1 MAAPETDPE
10 EESTEAEAAAK
21 AGERGAGWDW
31 QLTVLPFLAAGLIRA
46 IRASVRLRHHGDAR
60 LREWEAQGRQFILA
74 FWHRHMLLMPYAY
87 RAGRMT
93 VLSSHSRDGEMMV
106 RTLAR
111 FGIDTSR
118 GSSTRGGAAGLR
130 SLLRKAAQG
139 RDLGFTPDGPRG
151 PAGIVKPG
159 VLLAAS
165 ASGLPIQPIAM
176 AATRAK
182 RLGSWDRQIVPLPF
196 STVHLVYGEP
206 FVVPRRGVDLA
217 AAAEELK
224 RRLDALE
231 AEAERLAGRS

>member
-1 MAAPETDPE
+1 MTAPEADLNPGDT
-10 EESTEAEAAAK
+10 
-21 AGERGAGWDW
+21 GEDAPDGGFPGKPGWDW
-31 QLTVLPFLAAGLIRA
+31 QLSVLPFLASGLIRA
-46 IRASVRLRHHGDAR
+46 IRRSVRLRHHGDAR
-60 LREWEAQGRQFILA
+60 LREWEARGEHFILA

-118 GSSTRGGAAGLR
+118 GSTTRGGAAGLR
-130 SLLRKAAQG
+130 SLLRKAAKG

-165 ASGLPIQPIAM
+165 ASGLPIQPVAL
-176 AATRAK
+176 AATRDR
-182 RLGSWDRQIVPLPF
+182 RLGSWDRMVVPLPF
-196 STVHLVYGEP
+196 STVHFVYGEP
-206 FVVPRRGVDLA
+206 FLVPRRRVDLEV
-217 AAAEELK
+217 AAEELK
-224 RRLDALE
+224 RRLDTLE
-231 AEAERLAGRS
+231 AEAERLAGRA